1 MLSPLGFCLIIF
13 VCALA
18 LKSATLTFIPPWGG
32 VLQEEI
38 FLKVRFQ
45 KWEGNSPTKSDFDF
59 GRRTCRLCA
68 IEGSFIQK
76 QFQHLSCVHTIDL
89 PFVPVFSFWNLRVQD
104 RTMLPNEFTLFLSDF
119 LHDVPIAQILCVV
132 QNIEVNRSTL
142 PLRFSQNA
150 VLPL

>member
-13 VCALA
+13 VCVLA
-18 LKSATLTFIPPWGG
+18 LKSTTLAFIPPMGG

-89 PFVPVFSFWNLRVQD
+89 PFVPVFSFWNLRIQD
-104 RTMLPNEFTLFLSDF
+104 RAMLPNEFALFLSDF

-142 PLRFSQNA
+142 TLRFSQNA
-150 VLPL
+150 VLAL

>member
-13 VCALA
+13 VCVLA
-18 LKSATLTFIPPWGG
+18 LKSTTLVFIPMGG
-32 VLQEEI
+32 VLQEVI
-38 FLKVRFQ
+38 FLKVRIQ
-45 KWEGNSPTKSDFDF
+45 KWVGNSPTKSDFDF

-76 QFQHLSCVHTIDL
+76 QLQHLSCVHSIDL

-104 RTMLPNEFTLFLSDF
+104 RAMLPNEFALFLSDF

-142 PLRFSQNA
+142 TLRFSQNA
-150 VLPL
+150 VLAL